1 MKTLGIIGG
10 LGPESTVDYYQ
21 SLMAAYREQTSDD
34 SYPAIIINS
43 INLTRAIALV
53 TANELAALAEWLASE
68 IEKLRAAGADF
79 ALISANTPHIAFD
92 EIARRSPL
100 PLISIVEATCEA
112 AKKTG
117 LKRLAL
123 LGTRFTMQGHF
134 YQDVFSRAGIA
145 LAAPKPELHSA
156 IHEKYMGELVK
167 GVFRPETRAWMLIW
181 FFKTLPSPMGNLL
194 DIVADLKRREQIQ
207 GAILA
212 GTELPLLL
220 PDASYDGVPM
230 LNTTQIHVRAAV
242 GRLLS

>member
-21 SLMAAYREQTSDD
+21 SLIAAYREQTNDD
-34 SYPAIIINS
+34 SYPSIIINS

-53 TANELAALAEWLASE
+53 TANELAALAEWLAAE

-112 AKKTG
+112 AKKSG

-134 YQDVFSRAGIA
+134 YQDVFSRAGIS
-145 LAAPKPELHSA
+145 LAAPKPELHAA

-167 GVFRPETRAWMLIW
+167 GVFRPETRAWMLEI
-181 FFKTLPSPMGNLL
+181 
-194 DIVADLKRREQIQ
+194 IEELKQREQIRA
-207 GAILA
+207 AILA

-242 GRLLS
+242 TKMLS

>member
-10 LGPESTVDYYQ
+10 LGPVSTVDYYQ
-21 SLMAAYREQTSDD
+21 SLIAVYRQQTSDD

-43 INLTRAIALV
+43 VDLTKGIALV
-53 TANELAALAEWLASE
+53 TANELAALAEWLATE
-68 IEKLRAAGADF
+68 IAKLAAAGADF

-112 AKKTG
+112 AKQSG
-117 LKRLAL
+117 MKRLAL

-145 LAAPKPELHSA
+145 LVAPKPELHAA

-167 GVFRPETRAWMLIW
+167 GIFRPETRDWMLE
-181 FFKTLPSPMGNLL
+181 
-194 DIVADLKRREQIQ
+194 IVADLEQREHIE

-220 PDASYDGVPM
+220 PEPSYDGVPM
-230 LNTTQIHVRAAV
+230 LNTTQIHVRAAIS
-242 GRLLS
+242 RLLA

>member
-10 LGPESTVDYYQ
+10 LGPEATVDYYQ
-21 SLMAAYREQTSDD
+21 SLIAVYREQTNDD
-34 SYPAIIINS
+34 SYPSIIINS

-68 IEKLRAAGADF
+68 IEKLRSAGADF

-134 YQDVFSRAGIA
+134 YSDVFSRAGIS

-167 GVFRPETRAWMLIW
+167 GVFRLETRAWMLEI
-181 FFKTLPSPMGNLL
+181 
-194 DIVADLKRREQIQ
+194 IEELKKREQIQ

-242 GRLLS
+242 KAMLS

>member
-21 SLMAAYREQTSDD
+21 SLITVYREQTNDD
-34 SYPAIIINS
+34 SYPSIIINS
-43 INLTRAIALV
+43 IDLTRAIALV

-112 AKKTG
+112 AKQSG
-117 LKRLAL
+117 MKRLAL

-145 LAAPKPELHSA
+145 LVAPKPELHAA

-167 GVFRPETRAWMLIW
+167 GIFRPETRDWMLE
-181 FFKTLPSPMGNLL
+181 
-194 DIVADLKRREQIQ
+194 IVADLKQREHIE

-220 PDASYDGVPM
+220 PEPSYDGVPM
-230 LNTTQIHVRAAV
+230 LNTTQVHVRAAIS
-242 GRLLS
+242 RLLA

>member
-21 SLMAAYREQTSDD
+21 SLIAAYREQTNDD
-34 SYPAIIINS
+34 SYPPIIINS

-53 TANELAALAEWLASE
+53 TAKELAALAKWLASE

-167 GVFRPETRAWMLIW
+167 GIFRPETRAWMLEI
-181 FFKTLPSPMGNLL
+181 
-194 DIVADLKRREQIQ
+194 IEELKQREQIQ

-220 PDASYDGVPM
+220 PDASYDGLPM

-242 GRLLS
+242 ARLLS

>member
-21 SLMAAYREQTSDD
+21 SLITAYREQTNDD
-34 SYPAIIINS
+34 SYPSIIINS

-53 TANELAALAEWLASE
+53 TANELAALAEWLAVE

-167 GVFRPETRAWMLIW
+167 GIFRPETRAWMLEI
-181 FFKTLPSPMGNLL
+181 
-194 DIVADLKRREQIQ
+194 IEELKQREQIQ

-220 PDASYDGVPM
+220 PDASYDGLPM

-242 GRLLS
+242 KAMLS

>member
-21 SLMAAYREQTSDD
+21 SLIAAYREQTNDD
-34 SYPAIIINS
+34 SYPSIIINS

-53 TANELAALAEWLASE
+53 TANELAALAEWLAAQ

-112 AKKTG
+112 AKKIG

-145 LAAPKPELHSA
+145 LAAPKPELHAA

-167 GVFRPETRAWMLIW
+167 GIFRPETRAWMLGI
-181 FFKTLPSPMGNLL
+181 
-194 DIVADLKRREQIQ
+194 IEELKQREQIQ

-220 PDASYDGVPM
+220 PDANYNGIPM

-242 GRLLS
+242 KAMLS

>member
-53 TANELAALAEWLASE
+53 TANELAALAEWLAAE

-167 GVFRPETRAWMLIW
+167 GVFRPETRAWML
-181 FFKTLPSPMGNLL
+181 

-220 PDASYDGVPM
+220 PDANYDGIPM

-242 GRLLS
+242 KAMLS

>member
-21 SLMAAYREQTSDD
+21 SLIAAYREQTNDD

-43 INLTRAIALV
+43 INLTKAIALV

-112 AKKTG
+112 AKQSG

-167 GVFRPETRAWMLIW
+167 GVFRPETRAWILGI
-181 FFKTLPSPMGNLL
+181 
-194 DIVADLKRREQIQ
+194 IEELKQREQIQ

-220 PDASYDGVPM
+220 PDASYDGLPM

-242 GRLLS
+242 ARLLS

>member
-10 LGPESTVDYYQ
+10 LGPEATVDYYQ
-21 SLMAAYREQTSDD
+21 SLIAVYREQTNDD
-34 SYPAIIINS
+34 SYPPIIINS

-53 TANELAALAEWLASE
+53 TAKELAALAKWLASE

-112 AKKTG
+112 AKKSG

-167 GVFRPETRAWMLIW
+167 GVFRPETRAWMLEI
-181 FFKTLPSPMGNLL
+181 
-194 DIVADLKRREQIQ
+194 IEELKQREQIQ

-242 GRLLS
+242 KAMLS

>member
-21 SLMAAYREQTSDD
+21 SLIAAYREQTNDD

-68 IEKLRAAGADF
+68 IEKLRSAGADF

-134 YQDVFSRAGIA
+134 YSDVFSRAGIA

-167 GVFRPETRAWMLIW
+167 GVFRPETRAWMLEI
-181 FFKTLPSPMGNLL
+181 
-194 DIVADLKRREQIQ
+194 IEELKQREQIQ

-242 GRLLS
+242 ARLLS

>member
-10 LGPESTVDYYQ
+10 LGPEATVDYYQ
-21 SLMAAYREQTSDD
+21 SLIAVYREQTNDD
-34 SYPAIIINS
+34 SYPAIIIKS

-68 IEKLRAAGADF
+68 IEKLRSAGADF

-112 AKKTG
+112 AKKSG
-117 LKRLAL
+117 LKRMAL

-167 GVFRPETRAWMLIW
+167 GVFRPETRAWMLEI
-181 FFKTLPSPMGNLL
+181 
-194 DIVADLKRREQIQ
+194 IEELKQREQIRA
-207 GAILA
+207 AILA

-242 GRLLS
+242 TKMLS